1 MEEEVR
7 NLMTRYGIL
16 EVKSAVEKIC
26 ERIYADLKVMYERPA
41 EEKKEQPPKR
51 KYERKRTPA
60 PEPAPEPTPE
70 PILEPTPEPT
80 PESTEKKRKLIKKA
94 NIIVEKA
101 EASHQEYI

>member
-26 ERIYADLKVMYERPA
+26 EKIYADLKLMYEKP
-41 EEKKEQPPKR
+41 EEDKKEQPPKR
-51 KYERKRTPA
+51 KYERKREKVN
-60 PEPAPEPTPE
+60 PEPAPKPTPE
-70 PILEPTPEPT
+70 PV

>member
-26 ERIYADLKVMYERPA
+26 ERIYADLKVMYEKPT

-51 KYERKRTPA
+51 KYERKRAPVPTVA
-60 PEPAPEPTPE
+60 PEPEPEPEPE
-70 PILEPTPEPT
+70 PLPAQEP
-80 PESTEKKRKLIKKA
+80 TEKKRRLIKKA
-94 NIIVEKA
+94 NIVVEKQESTH
-101 EASHQEYI
+101 EAYV